1 MLTEGLDYHD
11 LKGQISPFVT
21 VDEYS
26 AKIGDDSDIVTL
38 SFKLNSKLAA
48 NDLVTFLERGYDFVL
63 DADVSDGAIEPGK
76 YLVFVELDR
85 RTSVPKRIIQIL
97 EDLETLTDMAPSKYK
112 IRINDE
118 EYAADE
124 EVLKQHIILSPSEYK
139 KVKENE
145 AELNEMREI
154 AGIQT
159 KVLYESDTQIK
170 NLKAIAGL

>member
-1 MLTEGLDYHD
+1 MNNIHPDVEKQLTD
-11 LKGQISPFVT
+11 LKK
-21 VDEYS
+21 
-26 AKIGDDSDIVTL
+26 A
-38 SFKLNSKLAA
+38 
-48 NDLVTFLERGYDFVL
+48 
-63 DADVSDGAIEPGK
+63 
-76 YLVFVELDR
+76 
-85 RTSVPKRIIQIL
+85 IL

-154 AGIQT
+154 A
-159 KVLYESDTQIK
+159 LS
-170 NLKAIAGL
+170 